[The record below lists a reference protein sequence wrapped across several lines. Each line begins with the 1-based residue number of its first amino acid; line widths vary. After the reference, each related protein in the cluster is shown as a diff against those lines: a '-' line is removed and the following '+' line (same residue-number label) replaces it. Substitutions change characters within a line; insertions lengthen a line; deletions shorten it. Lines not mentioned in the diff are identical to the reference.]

1 MQVQKTARVH
11 LPPPPNY
18 LKISLLCLL
27 MSIFSLSAISQN
39 LPNTLPDTGFVGVGT
54 STPTC
59 NFQVIGQSQISGSLT
74 VDSSIT
80 ISDSARIDNNLR
92 VNGHLFVGKNAY
104 ITDTT
109 FSNVLR
115 VHRITPST
123 GDSLIYLGDSTMV
136 MNTILHNIYPN
147 LPNQTNNK
155 GIGIGSSYLLNAGA
169 NSVVIG
175 HRVATQTNSNY
186 SVVIGTGVLPNGASL
201 VNYTPNS
208 IMLGT
213 NSNLPT
219 LFLAPANG
227 TFNSIGKVGIGTTTP
242 GTNYIEPDYL
252 KLDVH
257 GDARFYRYNNPNAYI
272 RIGQDYQNAH
282 IDNFSEGALHINYT
296 SGKDV
301 HIANGP
307 VKANL
312 HVGNSAFINNTVGI
326 GTTQVPYG
334 YKLAVYGNI
343 IAEDITVD
351 LKSNWPDYV
360 FSAEYKKMS
369 IQKYADFIEL
379 HKHLPGVPSA
389 KEVEETGIRLGE
401 MQAKLLEKIEEQA
414 LYIIELNHEL
424 NILKQKVEKL
434 SNK

>member
-1 MQVQKTARVH
+1 
-11 LPPPPNY
+11 
-18 LKISLLCLL
+18 

-312 HVGNSAFINNTVGI
+312 HVGNSAFINNLVCI
-326 GTTQVPYG
+326 GTTQIAYG
-334 YKLAVYGNI
+334 YRLTVQGKI
-343 IAEDITVD
+343 MAEEVRVQYPIF
-351 LKSNWPDYV
+351 PDYV
-360 FSAEYKKMS
+360 FSNEYKLMPLN
-369 IQKYADFIEL
+369 EL
-379 HKHLPGVPSA
+379 SHYIAKHKHLPNMPSA
-389 KEVEETGIRLGE
+389 KQVEEKGIGVGE
-401 MQAKLLEKIEEQA
+401 LQTKLLEKIEELT
-414 LYIIELNHEL
+414 LYILQLQKEIEEL
-424 NILKQKVEKL
+424 KK
-434 SNK
+434 